1 MCPDSN
7 LSNHNEI
14 LKMFDISV
22 NFKDTKKAEHI
33 FNYQLLEIEDDVQVV
48 SQFLCLVRHLVSY
61 INCLKIITVLNL
73 NKMFCCAML
82 SNF

>member
-1 MCPDSN
+1 
-7 LSNHNEI
+7 
-14 LKMFDISV
+14 MFDISV

-33 FNYQLLEIEDDVQVV
+33 FNYQLLEIEEDDVQVV
-48 SQFLCLVRHLVSY
+48 SQFLGLVRHLVSY
-61 INCLKIITVLNL
+61 INCLKIISVLNL